1 MKMNDYIKEL
11 RDLAEQAGV
20 IDATEMHEVL
30 TLSLFKLLNSEATSS
45 SFNKYKLEHYNDPEQ
60 TLRIMNKDIKENY
73 FMINP
78 DNTIEAT
85 SSVHYSADSRF
96 TKEVK
101 SSMIKEAEIQMFNLI
116 KDSDSF
122 TAFYEKY
129 SKILDDKAH
138 RGMLCNSSVDMTLIK
153 AYKISDH
160 VKKGLV
166 VRPSLSIEP
175 FGEINASYKG
185 PEFADFSIKNISDKL
200 NQLQTDQELFRV
212 LASIDGLYYTSFEKF
227 KEVYTNG
234 NLDKETL
241 LSKLLSSDEPSECID
256 AVFGGEWF
264 ETYKS
269 ASLRS
274 CKKTL
279 MSPSVNDLYEMHPVV
294 NSSVDTMFARHPYFS
309 VDENNTVE
317 IKVSMEHKD
326 ITPEEMDKNKKE
338 FLDDVNKFKLDRQY
352 TDDLREGVSPHTR
365 VYITSPFGVLMDI
378 GGRHNYKLNPNF
390 SLVYINSV
398 QMNTKLS
405 DENELLCINRFLKM
419 CQENKIIC
427 AYEGDNISSR
437 VKETISNYKGV
448 VSFDKSMDS
457 DVITSLRY
465 YHIMMKDMQSTYD
478 EILSVH
484 KDFSTL
490 PKDLSKE
497 DIIPILEKKVKQHH
511 KLTL

>member
-11 RDLAEQAGV
+11 RNLAEQASV

-30 TLSLFKLLNSEATSS
+30 TLALFKLLNSEATSS
-45 SFNKYKLEHYNDPEQ
+45 SFNKYRLEHHNGHEQ
-60 TLRIMNKDIKENY
+60 TLRIMKRDSKEDY
-73 FMINP
+73 FMINK
-78 DNTIEAT
+78 DNTIEVT
-85 SSVHYSADSRF
+85 NSIHPISEIRF

-101 SSMIKEAEIQMFNLI
+101 SSMVKEAELEFFNLI
-116 KDSDSF
+116 KVSDSF
-122 TAFYEKY
+122 SIFCEQY

-138 RGMLCNSSVDMTLIK
+138 RHMLYNSSVDMTLIE
-153 AYKISDH
+153 AYKISAN
-160 VKKGLV
+160 VKKGIS
-166 VRPSLSIEP
+166 VRPALSIEP

-185 PEFADFSIKNISDKL
+185 SEFAAFSIKNISDKL

-234 NLDKETL
+234 EMDKETL

-264 ETYKS
+264 DTYKA

-279 MSPSVNDLYEMHPVV
+279 LSPSVNDLYEMHPVV
-294 NSSVDTMFARHPYFS
+294 NSLVDTMFARHPYFS

-326 ITPEEMDKNKKE
+326 IKPEEMDKHKDE
-338 FLDDVNKFKLDRQY
+338 FLDDVNRFKLDRQY
-352 TDDLREGVSPHTR
+352 TDDLRESVSPHTR

-378 GGRHNYKLNPNF
+378 GGRHNYKLNPNL

-427 AYEGDNISSR
+427 AYEGDNITTR
-437 VKETISNYKGV
+437 VKEMISNYKGV
-448 VSFDKSMDS
+448 VSFDKSIDS
-457 DVITSLRY
+457 DVINSLRY
-465 YHIMMKDMQSTYD
+465 YHMMMKDMQSTYD
-478 EILSVH
+478 EILLVH
-484 KDFSTL
+484 KEFSTL
-490 PKDLSKE
+490 PKELSKE
-497 DIIPILEKKVKQHH
+497 DIIPILQKKVKQYK
-511 KLTL
+511 KLTP